1 MVGIDGL
8 PRGCGLLGPG
18 SYAFRRMLDF
28 GHPSP
33 GRTVVASA
41 ALESA
46 FTPTGYYVVALLP
59 LNVWWSVVATLTVC
73 AEVDVDFGTEDEEA
87 VDVVEGEVSG

>member
-1 MVGIDGL
+1 M
-8 PRGCGLLGPG
+8 
-18 SYAFRRMLDF
+18 
-28 GHPSP
+28 
-33 GRTVVASA
+33 
-41 ALESA
+41 
-46 FTPTGYYVVALLP
+46 VALLP